1 MPKLLNWFTEND
13 LKNDPGVRKVLEGY
27 AQRAKPVAQSL
38 AQATADAGAFGASID
53 VDGTR
58 LFSDDPGALSI
69 EFGTSDTEPQAVLRR
84 AAEAVGG
91 KLSGG

>member
-1 MPKLLNWFTEND
+1 MVATLLNWFTEED
-13 LKNDPGVRKVLEGY
+13 FRDDPGVRKVLEGY

-38 AQATADAGAFGASID
+38 AQASADTGAFRDSID

-58 LFSDDPGALSI
+58 LFSDDEGALSI
-69 EFGTSDTEPQAVLRR
+69 EFGTSDTEPKAVLRR

-91 KLSGG
+91 KLR